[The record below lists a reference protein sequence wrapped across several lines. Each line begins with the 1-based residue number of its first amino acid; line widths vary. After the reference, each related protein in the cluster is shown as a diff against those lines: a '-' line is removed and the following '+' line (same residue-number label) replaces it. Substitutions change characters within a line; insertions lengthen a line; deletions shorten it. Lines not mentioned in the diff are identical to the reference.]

1 MKNNAEKKEARV
13 SLLTIRL
20 KWFLAA
26 FIVFALEVGTYA
38 AFLIPYELAK
48 GKPAMETT
56 QNIVAHMGD
65 FLMVAFGSVVLIFG
79 GIDIMMIL
87 RDYFR
92 AEREKRIQ
100 READAARAK
109 GLAEGKAQGI
119 AQGRTEGRTEG
130 IAQGRTEGIAQGRT
144 EGRTEGT
151 VDMYQQ
157 WAAWNARRLNAVA
170 NGQTFTEPPPPPPQ

>member
-1 MKNNAEKKEARV
+1 MKNNAEDKETRV

-20 KWFLAA
+20 KWFIAA
-26 FIVFALEVGTYA
+26 FIVFAMEVSTYA

-48 GKPAMETT
+48 GKPTMETT
-56 QNIVAHMGD
+56 QNIVAHLGN

-100 READAARAK
+100 READAARAQ
-109 GLAEGKAQGI
+109 GLAEGKTLGI
-119 AQGRTEGRTEG
+119 AEGRTEG
-130 IAQGRTEGIAQGRT
+130 IA

-157 WAAWNARRLNAVA
+157 WAAWNMRRLDAETK
-170 NGQTFTEPPPPPPQ
+170 GQPFTEPPPPPPQ

>member
-56 QNIVAHMGD
+56 QNIVAHMGN
-65 FLMVAFGSVVLIFG
+65 FMEVALGSVVLIFG

-109 GLAEGKAQGI
+109 GLAEGKAQG
-119 AQGRTEGRTEG
+119 
-130 IAQGRTEGIAQGRT
+130 
-144 EGRTEGT
+144 T

-157 WAAWNARRLNAVA
+157 WAAWNARRLDAAA

>member
-1 MKNNAEKKEARV
+1 MKNNAEDKETRV

-20 KWFLAA
+20 KWFIAA
-26 FIVFALEVGTYA
+26 FIVFTIEVGTYA

-48 GKPAMETT
+48 GKPTMETT
-56 QNIVAHMGD
+56 QNIVAHLGN

-100 READAARAK
+100 READAARAQ
-109 GLAEGKAQGI
+109 GLAEGKALGI
-119 AQGRTEGRTEG
+119 AEGRTKGIAEGRTEGRTEG
-130 IAQGRTEGIAQGRT
+130 N
-144 EGRTEGT
+144 

-157 WAAWNARRLNAVA
+157 WAAWNMRRLDAETK
-170 NGQTFTEPPPPPPQ
+170 GQPFTEPPPPPPQ

>member
-1 MKNNAEKKEARV
+1 MKNDSDKKEARV

-38 AFLIPYELAK
+38 AFLIPHEIAK
-48 GKPAMETT
+48 GQPAMETT
-56 QNIVAHMGD
+56 QTIVAHLGNFME
-65 FLMVAFGSVVLIFG
+65 VALGSVVLIFG

-151 VDMYQQ
+151 VAMYQQ

>member
-56 QNIVAHMGD
+56 QAIMAHMGN

-109 GLAEGKAQGI
+109 GLDEGK
-119 AQGRTEGRTEG
+119 
-130 IAQGRTEGIAQGRT
+130 AQGRTEGIAQGRA
-144 EGRTEGT
+144 EGT

-157 WAAWNARRLNAVA
+157 WAAWNARRLDAAA
-170 NGQTFTEPPPPPPQ
+170 NGQTFTEPPPPPPPQ

>member
-1 MKNNAEKKEARV
+1 MTNDSEKKDARV

-20 KWFLAA
+20 KWFIAA
-26 FIVFALEVGTYA
+26 FIVFALEIGTYA
-38 AFLIPYELAK
+38 YFLMPYEIAK

-56 QNIVAHMGD
+56 QAIFAHMAN
-65 FLMVAFGSVVLIFG
+65 FLTVAFGSVVLIFG

-100 READAARAK
+100 READAARAQ
-109 GLAEGKAQGI
+109 GLAEG
-119 AQGRTEGRTEG
+119 RT
-130 IAQGRTEGIAQGRT
+130 QGIAQGRT

-157 WAAWNARRLNAVA
+157 WAAWNARRLDAEA
-170 NGQTFTEPPPPPPQ
+170 KEQPFTELPPPPPQ

>member
-1 MKNNAEKKEARV
+1 MKNNAEKKDARV

-56 QNIVAHMGD
+56 QTIVAHLGNFME
-65 FLMVAFGSVVLIFG
+65 VALGSVVLIFG

-109 GLAEGKAQGI
+109 GLAEGKAQG
-119 AQGRTEGRTEG
+119 RTEG
-130 IAQGRTEGIAQGRT
+130 IAQGRA
-144 EGRTEGT
+144 EGT

-157 WAAWNARRLNAVA
+157 WAAWNARRLDAAA
-170 NGQTFTEPPPPPPQ
+170 NGQTFTEPPPPPPPQ

>member
-1 MKNNAEKKEARV
+1 MKNDSDKKEARV

-26 FIVFALEVGTYA
+26 FLVFALEVGTYA
-38 AFLIPYELAK
+38 AFLIPHELAK

-109 GLAEGKAQGI
+109 GLAEGKAQG
-119 AQGRTEGRTEG
+119 RTEG
-130 IAQGRTEGIAQGRT
+130 IAQ
-144 EGRTEGT
+144 GRTEGT

-157 WAAWNARRLNAVA
+157 WAAWNVRRLDAAA
-170 NGQTFTEPPPPPPQ
+170 NGQTFTEPPPPPPPPQ

>member
-1 MKNNAEKKEARV
+1 MKNDSDKKEARV

-38 AFLIPYELAK
+38 AFLIPHELAK

-56 QNIVAHMGD
+56 QNIVAYMGD

-119 AQGRTEGRTEG
+119 AQGRTEG
-130 IAQGRTEGIAQGRT
+130 
-144 EGRTEGT
+144 T

-157 WAAWNARRLNAVA
+157 WAAWNARRLDAAA
-170 NGQTFTEPPPPPPQ
+170 NGQIFTEPPPPPPPPQ

>member
-1 MKNNAEKKEARV
+1 MKNDSDKKDARV

-26 FIVFALEVGTYA
+26 FIVFALEVGIYA

-56 QNIVAHMGD
+56 QTIVAHLGNFME
-65 FLMVAFGSVVLIFG
+65 VAFGSVVLIFG

-130 IAQGRTEGIAQGRT
+130 RA
-144 EGRTEGT
+144 EGRAEGT

-157 WAAWNARRLNAVA
+157 WAAWNARRLDAAA
-170 NGQTFTEPPPPPPQ
+170 NGQTFTEPPPPPPPQ

>member
-1 MKNNAEKKEARV
+1 MKNNAEHKETRV

-20 KWFLAA
+20 KWFIAA
-26 FIVFALEVGTYA
+26 FIVFAIEVSTYA
-38 AFLIPYELAK
+38 ALLIPYELAK

-56 QNIVAHMGD
+56 QNIVAHLGN

-100 READAARAK
+100 READAARAQ

-119 AQGRTEGRTEG
+119 A
-130 IAQGRTEGIAQGRT
+130 

-157 WAAWNARRLNAVA
+157 WAAWNARRLDAAA

>member
-1 MKNNAEKKEARV
+1 MKNNAEKKDARV

-38 AFLIPYELAK
+38 AFLIPHETAK

-56 QNIVAHMGD
+56 QAIVAHMGN
-65 FLMVAFGSVVLIFG
+65 FMEVAFGSVVLIFG

-109 GLAEGKAQGI
+109 GLAEGKAQG
-119 AQGRTEGRTEG
+119 RTEG
-130 IAQGRTEGIAQGRT
+130 IAQ
-144 EGRTEGT
+144 GRTEGT

-157 WAAWNARRLNAVA
+157 WAAWNARRLDAAA

>member
-1 MKNNAEKKEARV
+1 MKNNAEKKETRV

-56 QNIVAHMGD
+56 QTIVAHLGNFME
-65 FLMVAFGSVVLIFG
+65 VAFGSVVLIFG

-109 GLAEGKAQGI
+109 GLAEGKAQG
-119 AQGRTEGRTEG
+119 RTEG
-130 IAQGRTEGIAQGRT
+130 IAQGRA
-144 EGRTEGT
+144 EGT
-151 VDMYQQ
+151 VAMYQQ
-157 WAAWNARRLNAVA
+157 WAAWNARRLDAAA
-170 NGQTFTEPPPPPPQ
+170 NGQTFTEPPPPPPPQ

>member
-1 MKNNAEKKEARV
+1 MKNNAEKKDARV

-38 AFLIPYELAK
+38 AFLIPHETAK

-56 QNIVAHMGD
+56 QAIVAHMGN
-65 FLMVAFGSVVLIFG
+65 FMEVAFGSVVLIFG

-109 GLAEGKAQGI
+109 GLDEGK
-119 AQGRTEGRTEG
+119 
-130 IAQGRTEGIAQGRT
+130 AQGRTEGIAQGRA
-144 EGRTEGT
+144 EGT

-157 WAAWNARRLNAVA
+157 WAAWNARRLDAAA
-170 NGQTFTEPPPPPPQ
+170 NGQTFTEPPPPPPPQ

>member
-1 MKNNAEKKEARV
+1 MKNNTEKQDARV

-26 FIVFALEVGTYA
+26 FIVFALEVGIYA
-38 AFLIPYELAK
+38 AFLIPHETAK

-56 QNIVAHMGD
+56 QNIVAHMGN
-65 FLMVAFGSVVLIFG
+65 FMEVALGSVVLIFG

-109 GLAEGKAQGI
+109 GRA
-119 AQGRTEGRTEG
+119 
-130 IAQGRTEGIAQGRT
+130 
-144 EGRTEGT
+144 EGT

-157 WAAWNARRLNAVA
+157 WAAWNARRLDAAA
-170 NGQTFTEPPPPPPQ
+170 NGQTFTEPPPPPPPQ

>member
-1 MKNNAEKKEARV
+1 MNPTKKRRV

-38 AFLIPYELAK
+38 TFLIPYELAK

-56 QNIVAHMGD
+56 QAIVAYMGD

-130 IAQGRTEGIAQGRT
+130 
-144 EGRTEGT
+144 T

-157 WAAWNARRLNAVA
+157 WAAWNARRLDAAA

>member
-1 MKNNAEKKEARV
+1 MKNDSDKKDARV

-26 FIVFALEVGTYA
+26 FIVFALEVSVYA

-56 QNIVAHMGD
+56 QTIVAHLGNFME
-65 FLMVAFGSVVLIFG
+65 VALGSVVLIFG

-100 READAARAK
+100 READAAQAK
-109 GLAEGKAQGI
+109 GRA
-119 AQGRTEGRTEG
+119 
-130 IAQGRTEGIAQGRT
+130 
-144 EGRTEGT
+144 EGT

-157 WAAWNARRLNAVA
+157 WAAWNARRLDAAA
-170 NGQTFTEPPPPPPQ
+170 NGQTFTEPPPPPPPQ

>member
-1 MKNNAEKKEARV
+1 MKNNAEDKETRV

-20 KWFLAA
+20 KWFIAA
-26 FIVFALEVGTYA
+26 FIVFAIEVGTYA

-56 QNIVAHMGD
+56 QNIVAHLGN

-100 READAARAK
+100 READAARAQ
-109 GLAEGKAQGI
+109 GLAEGKALGI
-119 AQGRTEGRTEG
+119 A
-130 IAQGRTEGIAQGRT
+130 

-157 WAAWNARRLNAVA
+157 WAAWNARRLDAAA